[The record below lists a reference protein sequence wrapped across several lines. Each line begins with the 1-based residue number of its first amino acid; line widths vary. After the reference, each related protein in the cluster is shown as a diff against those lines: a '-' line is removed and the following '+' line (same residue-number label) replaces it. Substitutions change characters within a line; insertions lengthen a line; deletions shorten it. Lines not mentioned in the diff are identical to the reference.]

1 MTHFKHFALLI
12 LLILAG
18 HSPLFAQQEDVAV
31 INNAGQAYSGNTMLN
46 QAAGNHQQQI
56 NARAISAG
64 DQAVLQLQQE
74 QDANLVPEHLNAR
87 AEISGAS
94 FSQGSGVLGVNQS
107 SGMGNQQINAF
118 RLSVGAF
125 PESLDDSSLAQ
136 SAAPLSHVSG
146 VEAPIAGER
155 RVEMDGQSF
164 AGSRGVVQL
173 NQSAGVGNRMINHL
187 GIRVTP

>member
-1 MTHFKHFALLI
+1 MNHFKHVALVM
-12 LLILAG
+12 LLLSVG
-18 HSPLFAQQEDVAV
+18 SSPLFAQQQDVAV
-31 INNAGQAYSGNTMLN
+31 INNAGQAYSGNAMVN
-46 QAAGNHQQQI
+46 QAAGDHQQQI

-64 DQAVLQLQQE
+64 ESAVIQLQQE
-74 QDANLVPEHLNAR
+74 QGANLVPEHLNAR
-87 AEISGAS
+87 SEISGAA

-107 SGMGNQQINAF
+107 SGVGNQQINAF

-136 SAAPLSHVSG
+136 SAAPLSRVSG

-173 NQSAGVGNRMINHL
+173 NQSAGVGNRMINQL
-187 GIRVTP
+187 GIRITP